1 MCLITIIDC
10 KMEDQLSERGGFFT
24 LSDFNYLEQNHT
36 CTCSKLE
43 TFGSIPVYLRFGN
56 WIYLLPNSKQSSS
69 LPLSL

>member
-56 WIYLLPNSKQSSS
+56 
-69 LPLSL
+69 